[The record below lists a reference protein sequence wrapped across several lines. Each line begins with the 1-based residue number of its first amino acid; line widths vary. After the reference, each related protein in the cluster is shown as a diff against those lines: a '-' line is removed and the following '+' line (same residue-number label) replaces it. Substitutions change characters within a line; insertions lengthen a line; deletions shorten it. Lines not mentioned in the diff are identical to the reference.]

1 MCGGVEGRNWNRTWE
16 NFWRAWILSCHAC
29 GNGFTSVCVCVCVC
43 VCVLSQVQLFATPW
57 TTLWNSPGFNTGV
70 GNLSLFQEIFPTQGL
85 NPGLPHCRWI
95 LYQLSHQGSP
105 DSWEWALFPQPASKH
120 HLGKITTLYFSG
132 IHHSAK
138 QSSGHMEG
146 LQ

>member
-1 MCGGVEGRNWNRTWE
+1 MSNVWRGRREKLKQDMRKLLKGLNSFISCMWE
-16 NFWRAWILSCHAC
+16 WFHK
-29 GNGFTSVCVCVCVC
+29 CVCVCVC
-43 VCVLSQVQLFATPW
+43 VCAQSCPL

-70 GNLSLFQEIFPTQGL
+70 GSLSLFQEIFPTQGL

-95 LYQLSHQGSP
+95 LYQLSCQGSP
-105 DSWEWALFPQPASKH
+105 DSWESALFPQPASKH

-138 QSSGHMEG
+138 HSSGHTED

>member
-1 MCGGVEGRNWNRTWE
+1 MSNVWRGRREKLKQDMRKLLKGLNSFISCMWE
-16 NFWRAWILSCHAC
+16 WFHK
-29 GNGFTSVCVCVCVC
+29 CVCVCVC
-43 VCVLSQVQLFATPW
+43 VCAQSCPL
-57 TTLWNSPGFNTGV
+57 TTLWNSPDFNTGV
-70 GNLSLFQEIFPTQGL
+70 GSLSLFQEIFPTQGL

-95 LYQLSHQGSP
+95 LYQLSCQGSP
-105 DSWEWALFPQPASKH
+105 DSWESALFPQPASKH

-138 QSSGHMEG
+138 HSSGHTED